1 MRAAAATA
9 LSAVVLLTPGC
20 GPSTS
25 PRQPDREE
33 PVRRA
38 SFRSVAARDY
48 LATCPGAAAR
58 AETIYQVARHEEL
71 RQLAARNGAGR
82 AIALGENEW
91 AGLGRYARRRPCT
104 VGEAPYRQA
113 LSEFSGALDTLATRI
128 AEHPTQK
135 VMPQ

>member
-1 MRAAAATA
+1 MRAAAAGA
-9 LSAVVLLTPGC
+9 GMLSAVMLLTPGC
-20 GPSTS
+20 GPSAS

-48 LATCPGAAAR
+48 LATCPGATAR
-58 AETIYQVARHEEL
+58 TETGYQLARHQEL

-91 AGLGRYARRRPCT
+91 AGLGRYARRRP
-104 VGEAPYRQA
+104 
-113 LSEFSGALDTLATRI
+113 
-128 AEHPTQK
+128 
-135 VMPQ
+135 